1 MEKMSSRASTS
12 GNKLGSGMVSLEARR
27 VSLLPPC
34 QSRHSTYL
42 IDHVS
47 FCLPYVIASLQL
59 RPRPFVSP
67 WCVVCAHLCFR
78 GQTET
83 PAYVWW
89 GWYLRPMSSSLA
101 TGRVEILE
109 LCVIFRYYIKF
120 DITPCYGDA
129 H

>member
-1 MEKMSSRASTS
+1 
-12 GNKLGSGMVSLEARR
+12 MVSLEARR